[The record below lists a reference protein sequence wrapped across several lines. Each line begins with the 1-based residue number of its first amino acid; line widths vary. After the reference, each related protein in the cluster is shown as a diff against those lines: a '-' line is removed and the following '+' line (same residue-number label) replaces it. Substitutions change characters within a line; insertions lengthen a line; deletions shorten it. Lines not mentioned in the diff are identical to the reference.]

1 VITEHAILQITAGH
15 ESAFEASIA
24 TALPIIISAP
34 GCHRAEVRR
43 QHEDPKTYLLLVEW
57 DSVEAHMAFRASDL
71 FAPWKE
77 LTAVFYD
84 QPSQVT
90 HFLPAFVTHQ

>member
-1 VITEHAILQITAGH
+1 MITEHALLHITAGQ
-15 ESAFEASIA
+15 EAAFEASIT
-24 TALPIIISAP
+24 TALPIILSAP

-43 QHEDPKTYLLLVEW
+43 QHEDPNTYLLLVEW
-57 DSVEAHMAFRASDL
+57 DSVEAHMDFRASDR
-71 FAPWKE
+71 FAPWRE
-77 LTAVFYD
+77 LTGVFYD